1 MKTYAV
7 FNNFISM
14 FLRSSKNY
22 ASGGRVSVDDYESDF
37 YTDDDDKNNCNES
50 IIKTKTS
57 VTSEKES
64 IVEDLQVQSDISDDF
79 WNTVGDE
86 QSLENISFFEQIG
99 ESTGGERDRRTID
112 QENEK
117 GSEVIAEEDDD
128 SNATPV
134 GKQKPI
140 ASNILVKKSLRVC
153 FLVL

>member
-86 QSLENISFFEQIG
+86 QSLENISFFERIG
-99 ESTGGERDRRTID
+99 ESTGGERNRRTID

-140 ASNILVKKSLRVC
+140 ASNILVKKSLRLC